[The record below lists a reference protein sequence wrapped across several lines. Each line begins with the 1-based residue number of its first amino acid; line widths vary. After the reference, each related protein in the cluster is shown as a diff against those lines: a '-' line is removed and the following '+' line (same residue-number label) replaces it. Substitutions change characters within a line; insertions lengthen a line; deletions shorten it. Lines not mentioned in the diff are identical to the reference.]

1 MQTFQRLELLLP
13 IICLGISSATPVL
26 AQSNSPQQDSLPVPI
41 PQPDPLPTPLP
52 QPQPIP
58 EIPLESQPSPPVTP
72 PTQQPQLE
80 NVPDTLTIQ
89 QFQFEENTAF
99 SDAELAEVVKDYI
112 GREITFAELLQAEAA
127 ITQYYIDAR
136 YVNSGAL
143 LPANQNL
150 SDGTVTFRII
160 EGSIEEIN
168 ISVDGRLDPDYIRSR
183 IARKVKTP
191 FNVDQLIEALQLL
204 QLNPL
209 VEQISAE
216 LAAGTRPERST
227 LNISVTVADTF
238 SVDLFVDNGRTPS
251 VGSFRRGITI
261 TEANLLGLGDQISAT
276 YANTDGSN
284 RYDANY
290 TFPFNAANG
299 TIRFDFYGNDSD
311 VIEEPFDRLDITG
324 ESQQYSLTLRQPI
337 YQTPTQDFALGL
349 TFSYENSAT
358 TILGEREPLSAG
370 ADEDGR
376 TRISAIRF
384 FQDYLRRDAQ
394 SVFAVRSQLSLGLDL
409 FDATNNDEAPDGQ
422 FVAWR
427 GQGQYVRLLA
437 PETLLVLRTDVQL
450 ASRPLLA
457 LEQFAL
463 GGYQSVRGYR
473 QDLLLS
479 DNGILLSAEAL
490 FPIVEIGD
498 DGILQ
503 IYPFLDFGTA
513 WNSGDRENPVDSTL
527 LGTGIGLQLRLGE
540 TLTGRIEYGIPLIDV
555 ETRDKGTLQEDG
567 LYFSLIVTPF

>member
-1 MQTFQRLELLLP
+1 MQIFQRFELLLP
-13 IICLGISSATPVL
+13 IICVGISNATPVL
-26 AQSNSPQQDSLPVPI
+26 AQLPPLPPPNSPQR
-41 PQPDPLPTPLP
+41 DPLPRPLP

-58 EIPLESQPSPPVTP
+58 ETPVESQPSPPLTP
-72 PTQQPQLE
+72 PTEQPQPE
-80 NVPDTLTIQ
+80 NIPDTLTIRE
-89 QFQFEENTAF
+89 FQFEGNTAF
-99 SDAELAEVVKDYI
+99 SDAELAEVIKNYI
-112 GREITFAELLQAEAA
+112 DRNITFAELLQAEAA
-127 ITQYYIDAR
+127 ITQHYIDAG

-150 SDGTVTFRII
+150 SVGIVTLQIV
-160 EGSIEEIN
+160 EGSIEDIT
-168 ISVDGRLDPDYIRSR
+168 ISGNGRLNANYIRSR
-183 IARKVKTP
+183 IARKTKTP
-191 FNVDQLIEALQLL
+191 FSVNQLIEALQLL

-209 VEQISAE
+209 IDQISAE

-227 LNISVTVADTF
+227 LNITVTVADTF

-251 VGSFRRGITI
+251 VGSFRRGVTV

-290 TFPFNAANG
+290 TFPFNATNG

-324 ESQQYSLTLRQPI
+324 ESQQYSLTIRQPV
-337 YQTPTQDFALGL
+337 YQTPTQDLALGL
-349 TFSYENSAT
+349 TFSRENSAT
-358 TILGEREPLSAG
+358 TILDEREPLSAG
-370 ADEDGR
+370 AEEDGR
-376 TRISAIRF
+376 TKISAIRF

-394 SVFAVRSQLSLGLDL
+394 SVFAVRSQFSLGVGA
-409 FDATNNDEAPDGQ
+409 FDATVNDEAPDSR

-437 PETLLVLRTDVQL
+437 PETLLVLRTDIQL

-503 IYPFLDFGTA
+503 VYPFLDFGTA

>member
-1 MQTFQRLELLLP
+1 MSSTISVMAQVPPLP
-13 IICLGISSATPVL
+13 PP
-26 AQSNSPQQDSLPVPI
+26 NSQDR
-41 PQPDPLPTPLP
+41 DPLPTPRP
-52 QPQPIP
+52 IPQPIP
-58 EIPLESQPSPPVTP
+58 DIPIEQPPSPPVTP
-72 PTQQPQLE
+72 PPSLPPGE
-80 NVPDTLTIQ
+80 EIPDTLTIE
-89 QFQFEENTAF
+89 QFQFEGNTAF
-99 SDAELAEVVKDYI
+99 TDAELTNVIEAYI
-112 GREITFAELLQAEAA
+112 NRPITFAELLQAEAV
-127 ITQYYIDAR
+127 ITQYYIDAG

-150 SDGTVTFRII
+150 SDGIVTLRIV
-160 EGSIEEIN
+160 EGGVEEIN
-168 ISVDGRLDPDYIRSR
+168 ISGNGRLNADYIRSR
-183 IARKVKTP
+183 IARKAKTP
-191 FNVDQLIEALQLL
+191 FNVNQLIEALQLL

-209 VEQISAE
+209 IDQISAE
-216 LAAGTRPERST
+216 LAAGTRPEQSS
-227 LNISVTVADTF
+227 LNVTVTVADTF
-238 SVDLFVDNGRTPS
+238 SVDLFLDNGRTPS
-251 VGSFRRGITI
+251 VGSFRRGVTI
-261 TEANLLGLGDQISAT
+261 TEANLLGFGDQISAT

-290 TFPFNAANG
+290 TFPYNATNG

-324 ESQQYSLTLRQPI
+324 ESQQYSLTIRQPI
-337 YQTPTQDFALGL
+337 YQTPRQDLALGVIL
-349 TFSYENSAT
+349 SHENSQT
-358 TILGEREPLSAG
+358 TILGEEEPLSVG
-370 ADEDGR
+370 ADENGK
-376 TRISAIRF
+376 TSISAVRF

-394 SVFAVRSQLSLGLDL
+394 SVFAVRSQFSIGLDV
-409 FDATNNDEAPDGQ
+409 FDATNNFEAPDGQ

-437 PETLLVLRTDVQL
+437 PETLLVIRSDIQF

-479 DNGILLSAEAL
+479 DNGVLLSAEAL
-490 FPIVEIGD
+490 FPITEIGD
-498 DGILQ
+498 NGVLQ
-503 IYPFLDFGTA
+503 VYPFLDFGTA
-513 WNSGDRENPVDSTL
+513 WNSGDRQDPIDSTL

>member
-1 MQTFQRLELLLP
+1 MQCFKCTKLLVS
-13 IICLGISSATPVL
+13 IILLGISSTIPVM
-26 AQSNSPQQDSLPVPI
+26 AQVPPLPPPNSPQR
-41 PQPDPLPTPLP
+41 DPLPTPRPSP
-52 QPQPIP
+52 QPRPNIPIEQP
-58 EIPLESQPSPPVTP
+58 PSSPVTP
-72 PTQQPQLE
+72 PPSLPPGE
-80 NVPDTLTIQ
+80 EIPDTLMIE
-89 QFQFEENTAF
+89 QFEFEGNTAF
-99 SDAELAEVVKDYI
+99 TDAELTNVIEAYTN
-112 GREITFAELLQAEAA
+112 RPITFAELLQAEAV
-127 ITQYYIDAR
+127 ITQYYIDAG

-150 SDGTVTFRII
+150 SDGIVTLRIV
-160 EGSIEEIN
+160 EGGVEEIN
-168 ISVDGRLDPDYIRSR
+168 VNGNGRLNPNYIRSR
-183 IARKVKTP
+183 IARKTKTP
-191 FNVDQLIEALQLL
+191 FNVNQLIEALQLL

-209 VEQISAE
+209 IDQISAE
-216 LAAGTRPERST
+216 LAAGTRPEQSS
-227 LNISVTVADTF
+227 LNVTVTLADTF
-238 SVDLFVDNGRTPS
+238 SVDLFLDNGRTPS
-251 VGSFRRGITI
+251 VGSFRRGVTI
-261 TEANLLGLGDQISAT
+261 TEANLLGFGDQISAT

-290 TFPFNAANG
+290 TFPYNATNG

-324 ESQQYSLTLRQPI
+324 ESQQYSLTIRQPV
-337 YQTPTQDFALGL
+337 YQTPRQDLALGVIL
-349 TFSYENSAT
+349 SHENSQT
-358 TILGEREPLSAG
+358 TILGEEEPLSQG
-370 ADEDGR
+370 ADENGK

-394 SVFAVRSQLSLGLDL
+394 SVFAVRSQFSIGLDI
-409 FDATNNDEAPDGQ
+409 FDATKNNEAPDGR

-437 PETLLVLRTDVQL
+437 PETLLVLRSDIQF

-479 DNGILLSAEAL
+479 DNGVLLSAEAL
-490 FPIVEIGD
+490 FPITEIGD
-498 DGILQ
+498 DGVLQ
-503 IYPFLDFGTA
+503 VYPFLDFGTA
-513 WNSGDRENPVDSTL
+513 WNSGDRQDPIDSTL

>member
-1 MQTFQRLELLLP
+1 MQIFKRLELLLP
-13 IICLGISSATPVL
+13 MICWGMSSTTPML
-26 AQSNSPQQDSLPVPI
+26 AQLPPLPSPNSPQQD
-41 PQPDPLPTPLP
+41 PLPRPLP

-58 EIPLESQPSPPVTP
+58 ETPVESQPSSPVTP
-72 PTQQPQLE
+72 PTELPQPE
-80 NVPDTLTIQ
+80 EIPDTLTIQ
-89 QFQFEENTAF
+89 QFQFEGNTVF
-99 SDAELAEVVKDYI
+99 SDAELAEVIKDYTN
-112 GREITFAELLQAEAA
+112 RDITFAELLQAEAA
-127 ITQYYIDAR
+127 ITQYYIDAG

-150 SDGTVTFRII
+150 SNDTVTLQIV
-160 EGSIEEIN
+160 EGSIEEIT
-168 ISVDGRLDPDYIRSR
+168 ISGNGRLNANYIRSR

-191 FNVDQLIEALQLL
+191 FNVNQLIEALQLL

-209 VEQISAE
+209 IDQISAE
-216 LAAGTRPERST
+216 LAAGTEPERST
-227 LNISVTVADTF
+227 LNITVTVADTF

-251 VGSFRRGITI
+251 VGSFRRGVTV

-284 RYDANY
+284 RYDFNY
-290 TFPFNAANG
+290 TFPFNATNG

-337 YQTPTQDFALGL
+337 YQTPTQDLALGL
-349 TFSYENSAT
+349 TFSRENSET
-358 TILGEREPLSAG
+358 TILDEREPLSAG

-376 TRISAIRF
+376 TKISAIRF

-394 SVFAVRSQLSLGLDL
+394 SVFAVRSQFSFGVGA
-409 FDATNNDEAPDGQ
+409 FDATINDEAPDSR

-437 PETLLVLRTDVQL
+437 PETLLVLRTDIQL

-473 QDLLLS
+473 QDLLIS

-498 DGILQ
+498 NGILQ
-503 IYPFLDFGTA
+503 VYPFLDFGTA
-513 WNSGDRENPVDSTL
+513 WNSGDRENPPDSTL

-540 TLTGRIEYGIPLIDV
+540 TLTGRIEYGIPLIDA

>member
-1 MQTFQRLELLLP
+1 MIE
-13 IICLGISSATPVL
+13 
-26 AQSNSPQQDSLPVPI
+26 
-41 PQPDPLPTPLP
+41 
-52 QPQPIP
+52 
-58 EIPLESQPSPPVTP
+58 
-72 PTQQPQLE
+72 
-80 NVPDTLTIQ
+80 
-89 QFQFEENTAF
+89 QFEFEGNTAF
-99 SDAELAEVVKDYI
+99 TDAELTNVIEAYTN
-112 GREITFAELLQAEAA
+112 RPITFAELLQAEAV
-127 ITQYYIDAR
+127 ITQYYIDAG

-150 SDGTVTFRII
+150 SDGIVTLRIV
-160 EGSIEEIN
+160 EGGVEEIN
-168 ISVDGRLDPDYIRSR
+168 VSGNGRLNPNYIRSR
-183 IARKVKTP
+183 IARKTKTP
-191 FNVDQLIEALQLL
+191 FNVNQLIEALQLL

-209 VEQISAE
+209 IDQISAE
-216 LAAGTRPERST
+216 LAAGTRPEQSS
-227 LNISVTVADTF
+227 LNVTVTLADTF
-238 SVDLFVDNGRTPS
+238 SVDLFLDNGRTPS
-251 VGSFRRGITI
+251 VGSFRRGVTI
-261 TEANLLGLGDQISAT
+261 TEANLLGFGDQISAT

-290 TFPFNAANG
+290 TFPYNATNG

-324 ESQQYSLTLRQPI
+324 ESQQYSLTIRQPI
-337 YQTPTQDFALGL
+337 YQTPRQDLALGMIL
-349 TFSYENSAT
+349 SHENSQT
-358 TILGEREPLSAG
+358 TILGEEEPLSQG
-370 ADEDGR
+370 ADENGK

-394 SVFAVRSQLSLGLDL
+394 SVFAVRSQFSIGLDI
-409 FDATNNDEAPDGQ
+409 FDATNNNEAPDGQ

-437 PETLLVLRTDVQL
+437 PETLLVLRSDIQF

-479 DNGILLSAEAL
+479 DNGVLLSAEAL
-490 FPIVEIGD
+490 FPITEIGD
-498 DGILQ
+498 DGVLQ
-503 IYPFLDFGTA
+503 VYPFLDFGTA
-513 WNSGDRENPVDSTL
+513 WNSGDRQDPIDSTL